1 MNKVENSKYYYDPRT
16 MATKVHVISE
26 MESSVSLENQ
36 INQFIKDKILIDIKY
51 QSNIAY
57 LKDDDPLIVDRV
69 IILYR
74 DYPF

>member
-1 MNKVENSKYYYDPRT
+1 MNKVEDSKFYYDPHA
-16 MATKVHVISE
+16 MATKVHVITE